1 MPPAAANSAL
11 ALQEEMSNC
20 EKING
25 GALMVFNNCLFSVF
39 QTHGEKLAAFLLVCF
54 LTVKE
59 LTLAV
64 AS

>member
-1 MPPAAANSAL
+1 
-11 ALQEEMSNC
+11 
-20 EKING
+20 
-25 GALMVFNNCLFSVF
+25 MVFNNCLFSVF